1 MYVYVD
7 RQCAHLA
14 PGARFLVAAMR
25 EWVAATQAGRC
36 SCRALAPG
44 FGAAGAGDV
53 LPHFQMMMAVLNRD
67 GLRAL
72 RFGGRCRTTVVED
85 EAVLLGLL
93 DRAGAGLSCLGAAEA
108 LVAPVMAPVLVRALC
123 AVAAG
128 LLATPAA
135 NRGADR
141 RTSEDDR

>member
-1 MYVYVD
+1 MYAYVD
-7 RQCAHLA
+7 RPCDDLA

-44 FGAAGAGDV
+44 FGAAGAREI

-67 GLRAL
+67 GLTAL
-72 RFGGRCRTTVVED
+72 RFGGRCRPTVVED

-93 DRAGAGLSCLGAAEA
+93 DRAAGGLSCLAAARA
-108 LVAPVMAPVLVRALC
+108 LVAPAMAPILVRALA
-123 AVAAG
+123 AVASG
-128 LLATPAA
+128 LLEPPPRGCA
-135 NRGADR
+135 NDGKAE
-141 RTSEDDR
+141 EDDR